1 VRPRA
6 FIAGA
11 ILVTMLCAPFRAGAA
26 ELDHSEGRSLAEHWC
41 AECHQVIVS
50 QRASPNP
57 AAPRFIDIAAGPG
70 ASELSLRLLLQSQH
84 ATMPQIR
91 MTAEQMDELVSYI
104 MSLKQQQ

>member
-1 VRPRA
+1 MRLRA

-11 ILVTMLCAPFRAGAA
+11 ILVTMPGVPFRAWADD
-26 ELDHSEGRSLAEHWC
+26 LDHSAGRSLAEHWC
-41 AECHQVIVS
+41 AECHQVTAS
-50 QRASPNP
+50 RKTSPNP
-57 AAPRFIDIAAGPG
+57 AAPRFTDIAAGPG